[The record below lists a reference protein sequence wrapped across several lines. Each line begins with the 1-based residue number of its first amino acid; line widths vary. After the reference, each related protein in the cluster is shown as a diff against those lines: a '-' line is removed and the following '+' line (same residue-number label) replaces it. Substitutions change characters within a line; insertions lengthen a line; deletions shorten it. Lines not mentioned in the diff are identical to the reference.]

1 LFGEK
6 YGDKVRVVKVPGF
19 SSELCGG
26 THIDVT
32 SAIGPFIIVS
42 EGSVASGIRRIEALT
57 GKAAFD
63 FLRQRNND
71 YRNIAETLKSDNPA
85 DRVEKLLSEMKERDR
100 EIEALKGKIASHS
113 SSEIMEKVKEI
124 GGIKV
129 LSCRIDGLEQ
139 KDLRVFAD
147 NIRDRIVSGIIV
159 VASVMDGQASMLA
172 MVTKDLTGKFN
183 AGEILKMVA
192 TATGGRG
199 GGKAEMAQ
207 GGIPKVEDTTKLDKA
222 LNSVYDLIREKGK
235 ESEG

>member
-1 LFGEK
+1 LGTPIHNFKKKKEIENIEDIVNSKILENIKVETEVKDIQDALKSGVIALFGEK

-42 EGSVASGIRRIEALT
+42 EGSVASGIRRLEALT
-57 GKAAFD
+57 GKAAFA

-71 YRNIAETLKSDNPA
+71 YRNIAETLKADNPA
-85 DRVEKLLSEMKERDR
+85 ERVEKLLSEMKERDR
-100 EIEALKGKIASHS
+100 EIETLKAKLASHS
-113 SSEIMEKVKEI
+113 SSEIMEKVREI

-147 NIRDRIVSGIIV
+147 NVRDRLGSGIIV
-159 VASVMDGQASMLA
+159 IASVMDGQASMLA
-172 MVTKDLTGKFN
+172 I
-183 AGEILKMVA
+183 GE
-192 TATGGRG
+192 G
-199 GGKAEMAQ
+199 
-207 GGIPKVEDTTKLDKA
+207 
-222 LNSVYDLIREKGK
+222 
-235 ESEG
+235 